1 MADVKQIN
9 FQDAFLN
16 RVMREG
22 ITVNIHVTNGY
33 QIKNAVITGF
43 DNYVIVCNADG
54 HQMMVYKHAIST
66 ITLNNKA

>member
-54 HQMMVYKHAIST
+54 HQ
-66 ITLNNKA
+66 N